1 MSKTVYPMTFQPVLK
16 EKIWGGQKL
25 NAIFS
30 KGTSAT
36 AKVGES
42 WEIADLKEGQSTVK
56 NGALA
61 GKSLHEAIVANP
73 EALLGTKVHD
83 WVVPKE
89 WGISDAYIIDPN
101 GNKICNIKNK
111 FK

>member
-1 MSKTVYPMTFQPVLK
+1 MTFDPVLK

-25 NAIFS
+25 NAIFN

-61 GKSLHEAIVANP
+61 GKSL
-73 EALLGTKVHD
+73 
-83 WVVPKE
+83 
-89 WGISDAYIIDPN
+89 
-101 GNKICNIKNK
+101 
-111 FK
+111 